1 MGRAPSWVVHWGV
14 TVVFCIFGGI
24 LLGCYFIKY
33 PDTVEA
39 PVVITTLNPPADLYA
54 RYDGLIDTLFVADEE
69 TVEKGAIVAVLRN
82 AADWRDM
89 DRVALPSRIFQMP
102 TRSLSSTTERSSG
115 RVHTQN

>member
-1 MGRAPSWVVHWGV
+1 MILFSCKFIGDTNSKQLCRIEKTFTARRHKRS
-14 TVVFCIFGGI
+14 CGI

-69 TVEKGAIVAVLRN
+69 TVGQTACLTN
-82 AADWRDM
+82 
-89 DRVALPSRIFQMP
+89 
-102 TRSLSSTTERSSG
+102 
-115 RVHTQN
+115 